1 VKTLLIDEKGCKK
14 GAEMHPFAPSL
25 VTLKFVQLFWNEWRG
40 RRDSERLPLLIRC
53 NLLIPR
59 TARTDKNATKAEP
72 RYTAGTRDR
81 AAMLCALSPLEGA
94 CA

>member
-40 RRDSERLPLLIRC
+40 RRDSNPRSLP
-53 NLLIPR
+53 
-59 TARTDKNATKAEP
+59 
-72 RYTAGTRDR
+72 
-81 AAMLCALSPLEGA
+81 
-94 CA
+94 